1 MCANCCTW
9 NSLRYEYGPQEE
21 LLERSPAEKVLG
33 VLVDEKLD
41 MSHQCACS
49 PVVILGYIKRGVA
62 NRERGGNCPSLLCLC
77 EVPAGVLCAGLGSPA
92 QEGCGAVGVSPEK
105 SLEDDQRLEYL
116 TYEHRLR
123 ELHLFSLE
131 KKRILGDLTVALQ
144 CIWEA
149 SKKD

>member
-1 MCANCCTW
+1 MCLQPSC
-9 NSLRYEYGPQEE
+9 Y
-21 LLERSPAEKVLG
+21 LG
-33 VLVDEKLD
+33 L
-41 MSHQCACS
+41 HQK
-49 PVVILGYIKRGVA
+49 GGGQQG
-62 NRERGGNCPSLLCLC
+62 EGGNCPSLLCLC
-77 EVPAGVLCAGLGSPA
+77 EVPAGVLCAGLGQTA
-92 QEGCGAVGVSPEK
+92 QEGCGAVGVRPEK
-105 SLEDDQRLEYL
+105 SLEGDQRLEYL